1 LPKLFFWRNRNYKNN
16 TLRNQRKGTNKMT
29 TQTAAEK
36 REDRQTALDIL
47 ESVREQITNGHA
59 LLLINAELGKG
70 TTDYFRALL
79 TYTNKDGR
87 TDYAHLTWAISKV
100 FGYTLKDKNGF
111 WCLAIGGGG
120 FSKSDQI
127 ARSLANHYQIDRVRY
142 ERS

>member
-1 LPKLFFWRNRNYKNN
+1 LGDSKKQPLENYAYETKQ
-16 TLRNQRKGTNKMT
+16 QRKGTNKMT

-36 REDRQTALDIL
+36 RQDRTIALDIL
-47 ESVREQITNGHA
+47 ESVREEITSGNA

-70 TTDYFRALL
+70 STDYFRALL

-87 TDYAHLTWAISKV
+87 TDSAHLTWAISKL
-100 FGYTLKDKNGF
+100 FGYTLKDRNGF

-120 FSKSDQI
+120 FSKSDEI

>member
-1 LPKLFFWRNRNYKNN
+1 
-16 TLRNQRKGTNKMT
+16 MT

-47 ESVREQITNGHA
+47 ESVREQITNGNA

-70 TTDYFRALL
+70 ATDYFRALL
-79 TYTNKDGR
+79 TYTNKEGR

-100 FGYTLKDKNGF
+100 FGYTLKDRNGF
-111 WCLAIGGGG
+111 WCLAIYGGGY
-120 FSKSDQI
+120 SKADEI